1 MQHSANKQWGCFA
14 STSNGDNTVLFPVSF
29 QSNIYVVLS
38 TAYGLNNSGEAAY
51 AYVGVKTYSTK
62 QVVIRSGQNAN
73 GRMWVAYGV
82 QQWGVQTSINR
93 NTTTPIPL
101 VLTMPNADYCCF
113 HTQNLNGDTYARD
126 YLNGGAIYSRTTT
139 ILTIYTYSAEYSY
152 NWIVIG
158 R

>member
-1 MQHSANKQWGCFA
+1 MQWGCFA
-14 STSNGDNTVLFPVSF
+14 RTSNGDNTVLFPVSF

-82 QQWGVQTSINR
+82 
-93 NTTTPIPL
+93 
-101 VLTMPNADYCCF
+101 
-113 HTQNLNGDTYARD
+113 
-126 YLNGGAIYSRTTT
+126 
-139 ILTIYTYSAEYSY
+139 
-152 NWIVIG
+152 
-158 R
+158 